1 MGDIKARPILFSAPM
16 VRALL
21 EGRKTQTRRILK
33 DVPEAPGIDEVV
45 HANPKHAAPYLDAY
59 CGGRRTPENPRGMT
73 QWWCWWTRDDRPCEQ
88 FKIPY
93 GVPGDFLWVRE
104 SWHLV
109 HVGGG
114 RGGGID
120 PFNSY
125 DEIYLADGHSKHFT
139 FEGDDDPFLRF
150 ASDRPRPSM
159 FMPRWASRL
168 TLEITDVRV
177 ERLQDISETDA
188 IAEGCGD
195 YARSFPKD
203 DPIHETQSRLMWPER
218 AYRVLWEQING
229 PGSWDANPWVVA
241 LSFKVHRRN
250 VDAMIAKQLEP
261 TDA

>member
-1 MGDIKARPILFSAPM
+1 MTTARPILFSAPM

-33 DVPEAPGIDEVV
+33 PQPPQWAV
-45 HANPKHAAPYLDAY
+45 H
-59 CGGRRTPENPRGMT
+59 
-73 QWWCWWTRDDRPCEQ
+73 CEQ
-88 FKIPY
+88 PRMLNVLGNWVPSGLWTWCEAEQSPPRDLRRWPVDKQGQHY
-93 GVPGDFLWVRE
+93 WMRLRHGVPGDLLWVRE

-241 LSFKVHRRN
+241 LSFKVHTQN
-250 VDAMIAKQLEP
+250 VDAYLAQHAE
-261 TDA
+261 AA